1 MIGAQRKRRKNE
13 MGWNRNPKKRR
24 GITGLET
31 AIILVAFVISAAA
44 FSFIILNMGFLTA
57 QKSQSVVTSGMQDA
71 TSSLQSDSD
80 VIGTFNVTQERMLT
94 TTFYLRLSQ
103 GREPVDSSKDK
114 LIITYSNPRTFGVI
128 RDNTTAAADITQV
141 IGDNDKLIEYGERWK
156 VSVNYTLVEAALGTV
171 KAYGTSYDTFRLEIR
186 PAQGSVLSIRRTI
199 PPINSDVMILE

>member
-1 MIGAQRKRRKNE
+1 
-13 MGWNRNPKKRR
+13 
-24 GITGLET
+24 
-31 AIILVAFVISAAA
+31 
-44 FSFIILNMGFLTA
+44 
-57 QKSQSVVTSGMQDA
+57 
-71 TSSLQSDSD
+71 
-80 VIGTFNVTQERMLT
+80 MLT

-141 IGDNDKLIEYGERWK
+141 IGDNDRLIEYGERWK

-171 KAYGTSYDTFRLEIR
+171 TAYGTSYDTFRLEIR